1 MLYREGP
8 QIYLIEKTSRLA
20 TKRFTKQ
27 RKKLVFVDI
36 LTLCLFPLLV

>member
-8 QIYLIEKTSRLA
+8 QIYLIEK
-20 TKRFTKQ
+20 TKQ